1 MRLMKVSHMWQAL
14 WAPANSLR
22 NFMAL
27 CALTIAFLLLG
38 FHFRP
43 SAVGPAQIPHSPT
56 LTVDFHP
63 QLSNVIIYLS
73 LIQAARTGT
82 QAKLEIYVAG
92 LFRSRQSAVHWT
104 MDVEDFTGYI
114 CTPKPFQANVKYV
127 RGRYRYLI
135 SGSSKIPAI
144 PGSLFLVVNL
154 CWKSRS
160 PLTISG
166 LYISA
171 ALPPI
176 RASVDQAGTVTR
188 RLALLGTSL
197 SAYTLAGGI
206 TPTKV
211 NPHSWNWTSPLSAD
225 PANQASAEIPVIGSN
240 IIGLQHD
247 NRDAFLS
254 GIFLGIA
261 GGAAVSGVVALL
273 DVLSRRI
280 AGRKPSVGAGSHAL
294 GEATLSS
301 SAKQDSAGDPATS
314 RSGSNAPGR
323 ATS

>member
-43 SAVGPAQIPHSPT
+43 SAVGGTDPHSPT

-135 SGSSKIPAI
+135 SGSSRFQ
-144 PGSLFLVVNL
+144 L
-154 CWKSRS
+154 S
-160 PLTISG
+160 PEAFFSWSTC
-166 LYISA
+166 
-171 ALPPI
+171 
-176 RASVDQAGTVTR
+176 AGK
-188 RLALLGTSL
+188 
-197 SAYTLAGGI
+197 AG
-206 TPTKV
+206 
-211 NPHSWNWTSPLSAD
+211 H
-225 PANQASAEIPVIGSN
+225 
-240 IIGLQHD
+240 H
-247 NRDAFLS
+247 
-254 GIFLGIA
+254 
-261 GGAAVSGVVALL
+261 
-273 DVLSRRI
+273 
-280 AGRKPSVGAGSHAL
+280 
-294 GEATLSS
+294 
-301 SAKQDSAGDPATS
+301 
-314 RSGSNAPGR
+314 
-323 ATS
+323 

>member
-1 MRLMKVSHMWQAL
+1 M
-14 WAPANSLR
+14 
-22 NFMAL
+22 
-27 CALTIAFLLLG
+27 
-38 FHFRP
+38 
-43 SAVGPAQIPHSPT
+43 
-56 LTVDFHP
+56 VD
-63 QLSNVIIYLS
+63 
-73 LIQAARTGT
+73 
-82 QAKLEIYVAG
+82 
-92 LFRSRQSAVHWT
+92 
-104 MDVEDFTGYI
+104 
-114 CTPKPFQANVKYV
+114 
-127 RGRYRYLI
+127 
-135 SGSSKIPAI
+135 
-144 PGSLFLVVNL
+144 L

-211 NPHSWNWTSPLSAD
+211 DPHSWNWTSPLSAD

-314 RSGSNAPGR
+314 RSGSDALAALLHRG
-323 ATS
+323 